1 MHAREQEGAR
11 EGQTG
16 DARFVLARFGP
27 SAAPVVAFE
36 AIRGGVSGRIAGTY
50 RSPIDSPRP
59 QAEPYDV
66 PQQESELADG
76 VHLKQSGLRHL
87 QADVREEREP
97 ERQRHDPSECP
108 AQRAAG
114 AKDHL
119 RIQQDLRVLARG
131 VEVVHGDAGPEAADQ
146 RDHGRARCRRGS
158 RRDRKCRCSNLQ
170 VGEFFETWSSHP
182 PKSCSR
188 KRSALPV

>member
-1 MHAREQEGAR
+1 MGGESRIHAGEQEGAR

-16 DARFVLARFGP
+16 GARFVLARFGP

-66 PQQESELADG
+66 PPQESELADG

-97 ERQRHDPSECP
+97 ERQRRDPSECP

-114 AKDHL
+114 AKEHL
-119 RIQQDLRVLARG
+119 RVEQDLRVIARG
-131 VEVVHGDAGPEAADQ
+131 VEVVHRDTCPESADQ
-146 RDHGRARCRRGS
+146 RHHGRARCGREAAR
-158 RRDRKCRCSNLQ
+158 
-170 VGEFFETWSSHP
+170 
-182 PKSCSR
+182 
-188 KRSALPV
+188 